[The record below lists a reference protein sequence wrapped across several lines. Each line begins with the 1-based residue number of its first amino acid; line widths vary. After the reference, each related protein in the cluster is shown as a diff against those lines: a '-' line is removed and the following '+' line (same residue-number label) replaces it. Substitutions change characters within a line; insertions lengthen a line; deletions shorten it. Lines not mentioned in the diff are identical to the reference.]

1 MGKEY
6 ITREGEATAI
16 DTYGELTT
24 VGSETAPGVP
34 KVPAKADKLLGVIV
48 AAETTHAAAG
58 VASGNIKLSGGGL
71 PRGEETIAIGT
82 IATRVATGR
91 NSYMPP
97 KFIRLGK
104 DGVQVTGLQDIHIE
118 AQFVNEDVGAMS
130 FGVSLVFKVPN

>member
-1 MGKEY
+1 MPKDY

-24 VGSETAPGVP
+24 AGSETAPGTP
-34 KVPAKADKLLGVIV
+34 KVPPRADRLLGIIV

-58 VASGNIKLSGGGL
+58 IASGNVKLSGAGL
-71 PRGEETIAIGT
+71 PKGEETMSVGSIV
-82 IATRVATGR
+82 TRVATGR

-104 DGVQVTGLQDIHIE
+104 DGVQVAGNQDIHIE

>member
-1 MGKEY
+1 LAKDY

-34 KVPAKADKLLGVIV
+34 KVPPKADKLLGVIV

-71 PRGEETIAIGT
+71 PRGEETISIGS